1 MAFWVMAFSV
11 VALPRALRNM
21 LLEKG
26 LQYCASIAHQ
36 GTEQTFLNGR
46 HVQRARPGIL
56 LADRL

>member
-1 MAFWVMAFSV
+1 MAFSV